1 MAVSALNVE
10 ARSSLSAHLIKS
22 FRVSGGLPPQPN
34 KIRLQ
39 LAVSYVCPHVNVTC
53 SQVLHAVDMQLKPL
67 TLRQINLPEAH
78 FVATDEF
85 GRQKTCSVTAL
96 PGTRNYS

>member
-10 ARSSLSAHLIKS
+10 GRSSLSAHLIQS
-22 FRVSGGLPPQPN
+22 LRVSGVLPPHPN

-39 LAVSYVCPHVNVTC
+39 LVASYVCPHVTVTC
-53 SQVLHAVDMQLKPL
+53 SQVLHAVDRQLRRL
-67 TLRQINLPEAH
+67 SLCQINLPEAD

-85 GRQKTCSVTAL
+85 G
-96 PGTRNYS
+96 